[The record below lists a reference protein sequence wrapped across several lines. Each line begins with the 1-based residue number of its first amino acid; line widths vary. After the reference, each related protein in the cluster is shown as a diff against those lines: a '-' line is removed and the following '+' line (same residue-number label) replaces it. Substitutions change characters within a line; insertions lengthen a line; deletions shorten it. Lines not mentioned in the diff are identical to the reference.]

1 MQINNQ
7 KQYGFALIEL
17 IIVIAII
24 GILAAIALPAYQVYT
39 IRAKIIETSRFSGAA
54 KTLIWEEYYTHG
66 SMPENSTNAANQVK
80 NMMITSKYIS
90 SAVYNKLDSSNSSL
104 AVTFKNLGVDADNSS
119 MIFLFQTDGNTI
131 TLDCKGGTLADM
143 YRPHSCRSNS

>member
-1 MQINNQ
+1 MRIQ
-7 KQYGFALIEL
+7 KKNIGFTLIEL
-17 IIVIAII
+17 MIVVAII
-24 GILAAIALPAYQVYT
+24 GILASIALPAYQVYT

-54 KTLIWEEYYTHG
+54 KTLIWEDYFTHG
-66 SMPENSTNAANQVK
+66 SMPKNTANAARDVE
-80 NMMITSKYIS
+80 NMMLTSKYINN
-90 SAVYNKLDSSNSSL
+90 AIYNKIDDSNSNL
-104 AVTFKNLGVDADNSS
+104 QVTFKNLGVDADNST